1 VTRTP
6 EGVLAIFEYL
16 DDAVRAVRD
25 LKAQRV
31 DPITVTT
38 PVPHHEMEEALQEPR
53 SPVRFWVLTGGIL
66 GFVGSWVLTIW
77 TSIHWGLVVGGKDLA
92 SIPPFFVIA
101 FEMTVLFGSLFNL
114 ISMAGLAGLPDRV
127 PQEPYDPRFT
137 EDRIGIWVPCARD
150 RVGQIQQILK
160 NAGAEEVRVETR

>member
-1 VTRTP
+1 MSRSP

-31 DPITVTT
+31 APITVTT
-38 PVPHHEMEEALQEPR
+38 PIPHHELEAMLDEPL
-53 SPVRFWVLTGGIL
+53 SPVRFWVLTGAIL

-77 TSIHWGLVVGGKDLA
+77 TSIHWGIVVGGKDIA

-114 ISMAGLAGLPDRV
+114 LSMTGLAGLPDRK

-150 RVGQIQQILK
+150 RATHIEQILK
-160 NAGAEEVRVETR
+160 SAGAEEVRVETR